1 MIWERFAS
9 VAGQF
14 PDQTAVHWEDT
25 QLSYRALLREAELLS
40 QSLAAAGAGPG
51 CAIAAVLGNHASFL
65 VALLAVARLKAVFVP
80 IDPSLKEAEIE
91 RIRDELEF
99 HLAIGSPTTA
109 ERLPK
114 ISPRSMIVRNNGEV
128 ASVQAGSPPPPALDP
143 KIGLIQFTS
152 GSTGR
157 PKGILLGHEAILHR
171 ALDLARSLGL
181 QPHDRTLCS
190 IPLSHSHGIECL
202 ALTTILTGGTL
213 FLKPPEI
220 SFPLNVLKAIELH
233 RITFF
238 STIPSFYDL
247 ALELVPETGCDLSSL
262 RLPFCG
268 SAALGKETAERFF
281 DRFGV
286 HIKQGYGL
294 VEIGVI
300 CLNLHEEKPIVYN
313 SVGKPIFGMEWRIEG
328 SAPDQGELVVRSK
341 GLFEGYFNA
350 DEETRSRLK
359 GGELYTN
366 DLVSID
372 SRGLIYIVGRKNEFI
387 NVAGKKV
394 FPQEIEAKLMQYE
407 FIRECAVIGER
418 DSLTGEAPVAYLVP
432 RAGLTE
438 AEQQLQEER
447 IVQGL
452 QSILSSYKV
461 PRNFIWKS
469 DLPKS
474 PLGKILRAKLR
485 SG

>member
-1 MIWERFAS
+1 
-9 VAGQF
+9 
-14 PDQTAVHWEDT
+14 
-25 QLSYRALLREAELLS
+25 
-40 QSLAAAGAGPG
+40 
-51 CAIAAVLGNHASFL
+51 
-65 VALLAVARLKAVFVP
+65 
-80 IDPSLKEAEIE
+80 
-91 RIRDELEF
+91 
-99 HLAIGSPTTA
+99 
-109 ERLPK
+109 
-114 ISPRSMIVRNNGEV
+114 
-128 ASVQAGSPPPPALDP
+128 
-143 KIGLIQFTS
+143 
-152 GSTGR
+152 
-157 PKGILLGHEAILHR
+157 
-171 ALDLARSLGL
+171 
-181 QPHDRTLCS
+181 
-190 IPLSHSHGIECL
+190 
-202 ALTTILTGGTL
+202 
-213 FLKPPEI
+213 
-220 SFPLNVLKAIELH
+220 
-233 RITFF
+233 
-238 STIPSFYDL
+238 
-247 ALELVPETGCDLSSL
+247 
-262 RLPFCG
+262 
-268 SAALGKETAERFF
+268 
-281 DRFGV
+281 V

-300 CLNLHEEKPIVYN
+300 CLNLHEENPIVYN
-313 SVGKPIFGMEWRIEG
+313 AVGKPIIGMEWRIEASG
-328 SAPDQGELVVRSK
+328 PDQGELVVRSK

-350 DEETRSRLK
+350 EEETRSRLK

-394 FPQEIEAKLMQYE
+394 FPQEIESKLMQYE

-432 RAGLTE
+432 RVGLTE

-452 QSILSSYKV
+452 QSTLSSYKV